1 MYFKNSEKVKKVK
14 KRKGGT
20 YNSKDSQFRG
30 FAVKRTDFSKNSKK
44 SF

>member
-1 MYFKNSEKVKKVK
+1 MYFKNCEKVKKVK

-20 YNSKDSQFRG
+20 YNNKDNQSRG
-30 FAVKRTDFSKNSKK
+30 FVIKKTDFSKNSKK